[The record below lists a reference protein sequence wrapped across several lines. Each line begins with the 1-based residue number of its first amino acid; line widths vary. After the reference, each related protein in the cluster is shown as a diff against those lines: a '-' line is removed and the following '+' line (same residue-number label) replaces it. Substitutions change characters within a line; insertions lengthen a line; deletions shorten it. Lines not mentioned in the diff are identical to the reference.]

1 MNFQLDVIKDKIEI
15 FEATSINDLEKRINE
30 QVIHNQAILLS
41 VHSVT
46 HQMHVTEDGKRFY
59 SAIVHFKATI

>member
-30 QVIHNQAILLS
+30 QISHNQAILLS